1 MAHAVLTVITDE
13 FTWKLGKALKQIAR
27 FPEVRHVDL
36 RNVDHKNVINLTPGD
51 VQRVK
56 DLLHQFGDLKI
67 MCIGSPAG
75 KRRVPATD
83 AERAEAFGALDRALA
98 VARQF
103 DAPYVRVFAFKREPD
118 VPGNYQAS
126 VALFKEFAAKAVAAG
141 VNLAVENE
149 GGFWGALPAEMD
161 QFLRDVGSPRAWNLL
176 DPGNHLNQNQY
187 LLEEKDV
194 ALLSPKTKYIH
205 VKDARRGRRGYVVV
219 GTGDIPYVSIFRQLR
234 EAGVEPVICLETHLG
249 GLFRGR
255 TSARCLTNLIQ
266 LIKQGGYD
274 LASEP

>member
-1 MAHAVLTVITDE
+1 MVYVILTVLTDE
-13 FTWKLGKALKQIAR
+13 FSWKLAKALPQIAR

-36 RNVDHKNVINLTPGD
+36 RNVNHKNVINFTSGD

-56 DLLHQFGDLKI
+56 ALLHQFGDLKVA
-67 MCIGSPAG
+67 CIGSPCG
-75 KRRVPATD
+75 KRRVPSTD
-83 AERAEAFGALDRALA
+83 ADRAIALGEVDRA
-98 VARQF
+98 ITMAHQF
-103 DAPYVRVFAFKREPD
+103 EAPFIRVFAFRREPE
-118 VPGNYQAS
+118 VKGNYEAAIS
-126 VALFKEFAAKAVAAG
+126 LFKEFATKAVAAG

-149 GGFWGALPAEMD
+149 GGYWGALPAEMD

-194 ALLSPKTKYIH
+194 ALLASRTKYIH

-219 GTGDIPYVSIFRQLR
+219 GAGDIPYASIFRQLR

-255 TSARCLTNLIQ
+255 TSARCLTNLIGS
-266 LIKQGGYD
+266 IRTSGYD
-274 LASEP
+274 FS